1 MMVSN
6 LLPFV
11 MQVVVFIS
19 EPLGYSDLYFNI
31 GLIVLVPVLA
41 FSGTVLDER
50 VRARDG
56 TPAIEIFQAMK
67 YCFQTYRGSLR

>member
-6 LLPFV
+6 LLQFV

-19 EPLGYSDLYFNI
+19 EPLGYRDLYFNV
-31 GLIVLVPVLA
+31 GLVDLSPVLA
-41 FSGTVLDER
+41 FSGTVLGER

-56 TPAIEIFQAMK
+56 SPAMEIFRARK
-67 YCFQTYRGSLR
+67 YCFQTNRGSLR